1 MKLCRYD
8 DDRLGI
14 VEEDEVLDVSQALSV
29 IPQQRWPLAKG
40 DPLIVNLKQVI
51 AAAKKLAP
59 KAKRQKL
66 AKVKL
71 LSPVPNPGKI
81 IGAPINYNDHVAESM
96 KDPGIAHGRTNIQR
110 GIGEWG
116 LFLKAGS
123 SLIGFGEE
131 IRLRWPERRNDHEVE
146 LALVIGKEGN
156 RIPRER
162 ALEHVCAYAIGL
174 DMTVRGPELQCF
186 RKSIDTY
193 SVLGPW
199 LVTADEIG
207 DPNELDLSI
216 AVNGEL
222 RQSSN
227 TKYLVY
233 DVQRLIEFGSS
244 MYTLFPGDVI
254 MTGTPAGVSP
264 VKPGDT
270 LHAFVEGVGG
280 ADIRI
285 APAYA

>member
-1 MKLCRYD
+1 MKICRFD
-8 DDRLGI
+8 NNRLGI
-14 VEEDEVLDVSQALSV
+14 VEGDEVLDVSKALSV
-29 IPQQRWPLAKG
+29 IPQQSWPIAPG
-40 DPLIVNLKQVI
+40 DPLILNFRRVL

-59 KAKRQKL
+59 KAKRKPL
-66 AKVKL
+66 AKVRLK
-71 LSPVPNPGKI
+71 SPVANPSKI
-81 IGAPINYNDHVAESM
+81 IGAPINYDDHIAESI
-96 KDPGIAHGRTNIQR
+96 KDPGIAHGRTNIQK
-110 GIGEWG
+110 GIGDWG
-116 LFLKAGS
+116 LFLKANS

-146 LALVIGKEGN
+146 LALVIGRRGSK
-156 RIPRER
+156 IPREK
-162 ALEHVCAYAIGL
+162 ALAYVCAYSIGL

-199 LVTADEIG
+199 LVTADEIA
-207 DPNELDLSI
+207 DPNNLDLSI
-216 AVNGEL
+216 TVNGEP

-233 DVQRLIEFGSS
+233 NVERLIEFGSA
-244 MYTLFPGDVI
+244 MYTLHPGDVI

-270 LHAFVEGVGG
+270 LHACVQGIGE
-280 ADIRI
+280 ADIKI
-285 APAYA
+285 ASSYA

>member
-1 MKLCRYD
+1 MKICRYD

-14 VEEDEVLDVSQALSV
+14 VQGDEVVDVTKALDA
-29 IPQQRWPLAKG
+29 IPEQRWPLAQG
-40 DPLIVNLKQVI
+40 DPFILHFRKVL

-59 KAKRQKL
+59 RAKRKKL
-66 AKVKL
+66 ARVKL

-81 IGAPINYNDHVAESM
+81 IGAPINYNDHVAESI

-146 LALVIGKEGN
+146 LALVIGKRGS

-207 DPNELDLSI
+207 DPNHLDLSI
-216 AVNGEL
+216 EVNGEL

-227 TKYLVY
+227 TKHLVY
-233 DVQRLIEFGSS
+233 DVERLIEFGSS
-244 MYTLFPGDVI
+244 MYTLHPGDVI

-264 VKPGDT
+264 VRPGDA
-270 LHAFVEGVGG
+270 LHAYVEGVGDG
-280 ADIRI
+280 HVRI

>member
-270 LHAFVEGVGG
+270 LHAFVEGVGE

>member
-1 MKLCRYD
+1 MKICRYD

-14 VEEDEVLDVSQALSV
+14 VEGDEVLDVTEALAA
-29 IPQQRWPLAKG
+29 IPEQRWPLAKG
-40 DPLIVNLKQVI
+40 DPLIVHFKQVL

-59 KAKRQKL
+59 KAKRKNL

-71 LSPVPNPGKI
+71 LSPVADPGKI
-81 IGAPINYNDHVAESM
+81 IGAPINYDDHIAESI
-96 KDPGIAHGRTNIQR
+96 KDPGIAHGRTNIQK
-110 GIGEWG
+110 GIGDWG
-116 LFLKAGS
+116 LFLKANS

-131 IRLRWPERRNDHEVE
+131 IRLRWPDRRNDHEVE
-146 LALVIGKEGN
+146 LAVVIGKRGSK
-156 RIPRER
+156 IPREK
-162 ALEHVCAYAIGL
+162 ALEYVCAYSIGL

-207 DPNELDLSI
+207 DPHDLDLSI
-216 AVNGEL
+216 KVNGEL
-222 RQSSN
+222 KQNSN
-227 TKYLVY
+227 TRYLVY
-233 DVQRLIEFGSS
+233 DVERLIEFGSA
-244 MYTLFPGDVI
+244 MYTLHPGDII

-264 VKPGDT
+264 VKPGDV
-270 LHAFVEGVGG
+270 LHAYVEGVGES
-280 ADIRI
+280 DIRI

>member
-1 MKLCRYD
+1 MRLCRFD
-8 DDRLGI
+8 RDRLGI
-14 VEEDEVLDVSQALSV
+14 VQGGEVLDVTKALEA
-29 IPQQRWPLAKG
+29 IPEQRWPLAQG
-40 DPLIVNLKQVI
+40 DPLIANLKKVL

-59 KAKRQKL
+59 KAKKKPL

-71 LSPVPNPGKI
+71 LSPVANPGKI
-81 IGAPINYNDHVAESM
+81 IAAPINYNDHIAESI
-96 KDPGIAHGRTNIQR
+96 KDPGIAHGRTNIAK
-110 GIGEWG
+110 GIGDWG

-146 LALVIGKEGN
+146 LAVIIGKKGN
-156 RIPRER
+156 KIPRER
-162 ALEHVCAYAIGL
+162 AMDHVCAYSIGL

-199 LVTADEIG
+199 LVTADEIE
-207 DPNELDLSI
+207 DPNALDLSI
-216 AVNGEL
+216 TVNGEL
-222 RQSSN
+222 RQNSN
-227 TKYLVY
+227 TRYLVY
-233 DVQRLIEFGSS
+233 DVQRLIEFGSA
-244 MYTLFPGDVI
+244 MYTLHPGDVI

-264 VKPGDT
+264 VKPGDL
-270 LHAFVEGVGG
+270 LHAKVQGVGE

-285 APAYA
+285 APQYA

>member
-1 MKLCRYD
+1 MKICRYD

-14 VEEDEVLDVSQALSV
+14 VEGDEVLDVTEALAA
-29 IPQQRWPLAKG
+29 IPEQRWPLAKG
-40 DPLIVNLKQVI
+40 DPLIVNFKQVL

-59 KAKRQKL
+59 KAKRKKL

-71 LSPVPNPGKI
+71 LSPVANPGKI
-81 IGAPINYNDHVAESM
+81 IGAPINYNDHIAESI

-116 LFLKAGS
+116 LFLKANS

-156 RIPRER
+156 KIPREK

-193 SVLGPW
+193 AVLGPW
-199 LVTADEIG
+199 LTTPDEVG
-207 DPNELDLSI
+207 DPNNLDLSI
-216 AVNGEL
+216 TVNGEL

-227 TKYLVY
+227 TQYLVY
-233 DVQRLIEFGSS
+233 DVERLIEFGSA
-244 MYTLFPGDVI
+244 MYTLQPGDII

-270 LHAFVEGVGG
+270 LHAYVEGVGE

-285 APAYA
+285 AAAYA

>member
-1 MKLCRYD
+1 MKICRFD

-14 VEEDEVLDVSQALSV
+14 VQGDEVLDVSDALSA
-29 IPQQRWPLAKG
+29 IPEQRWPLAKG
-40 DPLIVNLKQVI
+40 DPLIVNFKQVL

-59 KAKRQKL
+59 KAKRKKL

-81 IGAPINYNDHVAESM
+81 IGAPINYNDHIVESI

-156 RIPRER
+156 RIPREK

-199 LVTADEIG
+199 MVTADEIG

-227 TKYLVY
+227 TQYLVY
-233 DVQRLIEFGSS
+233 DVQRLIEFGSA
-244 MYTLFPGDVI
+244 MYTLHPGDVI

-270 LHAFVEGVGG
+270 LHAYVEGVGE

-285 APAYA
+285 APSYG